1 MIRRALIIYCDDTES
16 GYLSGPS
23 VDNTNLRNYLT
34 SNTGGDWFDREIKSL
49 NNPTSQEVND
59 AISSLGIAD
68 YTFIVFSG
76 HGWINTDEDNTQYL
90 EVSNGDIPINDLIT
104 ASDRQTI
111 IIDSCRGFFSPLN
124 ESFNKALTGSVRTY
138 SATSSTRTL
147 FNTLVLKAEE
157 GISIMYAASENQ
169 SAVDSPKGGA
179 YINSLV
185 AVCKNWVTSDK
196 ISNCLTIKIA
206 HDLALPFMKKKFV
219 TKQKPVM
226 QEEKRMRYFPLA
238 VKITSILK

>member
-23 VDNTNLRNYLT
+23 ADNTNLRTYLT
-34 SNTGGDWFDREIKSL
+34 SYAGGNWFNEEIKSL
-49 NNPTSQEVND
+49 NNPTSQEVSD

-68 YTFIVFSG
+68 YTFVVFSG

-90 EVSNGDIPINDLIT
+90 EVADDDIPINNLIT

-111 IIDSCRGFFSPLN
+111 IIDSCRGFISPLN

-138 SATSSTRTL
+138 SATASTRTL
-147 FNTLVLKAEE
+147 FNLLVLKAEE
-157 GISIMYAASENQ
+157 GISVMYAASENQ

-179 YINSLV
+179 YINSLIT
-185 AVCKNWVTSDK
+185 VCRNWVITDK
-196 ISNCLTIKIA
+196 ISNGLTIKKA
-206 HDLALPFMKKKFV
+206 HDLAIPFMKKNFI
-219 TKQKPVM
+219 TNQKPVM
-226 QEEKRMRYFPLA
+226 EEEKRLRYFPLA
-238 VKITSILK
+238 VKVTSI